1 MEGDRVLES
10 LPKVSVI
17 IPVRNC
23 EETIEDLL
31 TSLMNVDYPKDRVE
45 VILVDGQSTDN
56 TVSIAS
62 KYPIKILQEPGLGPN
77 YARKIGVEASTGE
90 ILAFTDGDCIVPKHW
105 IKIIVEN
112 LSSPEVGCVGGSVY
126 ADKSIRNNIFASY
139 ADKSVMR
146 VMPLAKKREVL
157 SEPEVFKHLA
167 FCNMA
172 IKREALTKIGG
183 LDTSLK
189 TFEDVDTVQSICEAG
204 YKMILDPK
212 MYVWHKH
219 RQTLRGILKQTHA
232 YGMGGPKFRKKH
244 PKSKIAKFYR
254 VGLTAFYIFMLILAL
269 GLAASLTTGNLT
281 PLLAA
286 FSPFIIGYL
295 AGFAYYA
302 WKGNGLKASL
312 LYPMIDAL
320 RIFAF
325 CIGDLKASL
334 REAKKENTLSSRF
347 PTNSKAYR

>member
-1 MEGDRVLES
+1 MKGDLEGEHVEES
-10 LPKVSVI
+10 LPTVSVI
-17 IPVRNC
+17 IPVRNN

-31 TSLMNVDYPKDRVE
+31 ESLMNLDYPKDKVE
-45 VILVDGQSTDN
+45 FIIVDGQSTDN

-62 KYPIKILQEPGLGPN
+62 KYPVKILEEPGLGPN
-77 YARKIGVEASTGE
+77 YARSIGVEASTGE

-105 IKIIVEN
+105 IKVIVEN
-112 LSSPEVGCVGGSVY
+112 LSNPEVGCVGGSVY
-126 ADKSIRNNIFASY
+126 ADKSLENNIYATY

-146 VMPLAKKREVL
+146 VMPLAKKKEVL

-172 IKREALTKIGG
+172 IKREALDKIGG
-183 LDTSLK
+183 LDTALK

-204 YKMILDPK
+204 YKMVLDPE

-219 RQTLRGILKQTHA
+219 RQTLKSILKQTHT

-254 VGLTAFYIFMLILAL
+254 MGLTAFYTFMSILAL
-269 GLAASLTTGNLT
+269 GIAISIITGNII
-281 PLLAA
+281 PLLLVS
-286 FSPFIIGYL
+286 SPFIIGYL
-295 AGFAYYA
+295 AGVIYYA
-302 WKGNGLKASL
+302 SKGNGLKASL
-312 LYPMIDAL
+312 IYPAIDAL

-325 CIGDLKASL
+325 CIGDLKASIS
-334 REAKKENTLSSRF
+334 EAMRKS
-347 PTNSKAYR
+347 